1 MIKPSQVAAFN
12 FGVQN
17 PLTAAAV
24 NADSTPTCVV
34 YKNGTVD
41 GAVTPT
47 VTNPATGHYKVTFTV
62 PVSYVEGDSV
72 EALVVAIVNAITS
85 PPTSVYFERVTAKF
99 VSELNDLDS
108 TDITNAVPTVG
119 DIAAAVPDVTD
130 ITNAVPTATEIADET
145 LKRDWNAVVGAAAR
159 SLLNAGRKLRNRVA
173 FDGVNTLTVYEEDD
187 ATPAYTQPVATDPAQ
202 EPFESVG

>member
-1 MIKPSQVAAFN
+1 MIKPSQVVSFY

-24 NADSTPTCVV
+24 NADSTPTCVI
-34 YKNGTVD
+34 YKNGAVD

-47 VTNPATGHYKVTFTV
+47 VTNPATGSYKVQFTT
-62 PVSYVEGDSV
+62 PVTYTDGDSV
-72 EALVVAIVNAITS
+72 EALVVAIVNTVTS
-85 PPTSVYFERVTAKF
+85 PPTSVYFERVTTKL

-119 DIAAAVPDVTD
+119 DIVAG
-130 ITNAVPTATEIADET
+130 VPTATEIADET

-187 ATPAYTQPVATDPAQ
+187 TTPAYTQPVATDPAQ